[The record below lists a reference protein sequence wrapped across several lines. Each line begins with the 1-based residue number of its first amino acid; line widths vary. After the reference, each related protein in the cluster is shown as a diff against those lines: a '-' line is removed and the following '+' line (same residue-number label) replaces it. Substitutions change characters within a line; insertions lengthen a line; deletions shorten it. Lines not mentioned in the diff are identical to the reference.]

1 MTNELMVNDLI
12 MYKSTKSLIKIKGY
26 IEDEVELIELRGGS
40 TQRVCESLNDYAPI
54 PLTAEIL
61 RKNGFGIDDS
71 FKPYRLWRSADN
83 RIILHNEDEYLNT
96 FNKWHIHVDTED
108 MRTIGSVEL
117 TYVHQLQQCLR
128 LCGLNSMANNFNI

>member
-1 MTNELMVNDLI
+1 MTNELMVNDLV

-40 TQRVCESLNDYAPI
+40 TQRVYESLNDYAPI

-61 RKNGFGIDDS
+61 KKNGFSIDDS
-71 FKPYRLWRSADN
+71 FHPHRRWNSAD
-83 RIILHNEDEYLNT
+83 RRVVLHNEDEYLNT
-96 FNKWHIHVDTED
+96 FNKWHVHVDTED

-117 TYVHQLQQCLR
+117 TYVHQFQQFLR
-128 LCGLNSMANNFNI
+128 LCGMNDIANDFEI